1 MGLLEQHINLLVL
14 IQNSIYKAINI
25 FNHTYHIWK
34 KYTFNLE
41 KDETLY

>member
-1 MGLLEQHINLLVL
+1 MELSEQHTNHPFL
-14 IQNSIYKAINI
+14 IQNSTYKAINI

-41 KDETLY
+41 KDEILY